1 MIHKHDAKSN
11 VTAILWDS
19 VAEPEQIANTPSEW
33 SSEARRKT
41 AADFLKRGSGDQQSW
56 LGAPSV
62 EVLKERLQKGWA
74 EGVEKLEQLATKEL
88 ASPLSVRR
96 RRFKSDQGDELDMQ
110 AVWRGDLSRSW
121 TRTRRQNRVGSRSV
135 SIIINIGDNC
145 GVDSTKLFW
154 RGASALKVAE
164 QLSQAGY
171 NVALYGVSACQG
183 IDSSGKQKLA
193 QFVEIKS
200 EDAPM
205 DMDKLAALTAMSGF
219 FRTSLFTGIC
229 FAASKAGKDADDGL
243 GRNWH
248 EGIEQCIK
256 TLPIPQNAIIQEPVL
271 SKDAAEQW
279 IDKVLQQIETPQ
291 LEAA

>member
-1 MIHKHDAKSN
+1 MIYKHDAKSN
-11 VTAILWDS
+11 VTTILWDS

-33 SSEARRKT
+33 STEARRT
-41 AADFLKRGSGDQQSW
+41 AAARYITRNYSEAQSW
-56 LGAPSV
+56 LGAPSI
-62 EVLKERLQKGWA
+62 ETLKERLQKGWA
-74 EGVEKLEQLATKEL
+74 EGVEKLEELSTKEL

-145 GVDSTKLFW
+145 GADSTKLFW

-171 NVALYGVSACQG
+171 NVALYGVSSCQG

-200 EDAPM
+200 EDSPL
-205 DMDKLAALTAMSGF
+205 DMDKLAALTAMPGF
-219 FRTSLFTGIC
+219 FRTSMFAGIC
-229 FAASKAGKDADDGL
+229 FATSKVGKDTDDGL

-248 EGIEQCIK
+248 EGVEQCLK

-271 SKDAAEQW
+271 SKDAAEKW